1 VVAALRA
8 HLVKVQERRLLLGMG
23 RASRED
29 HLFPRWDGQ
38 VRSPHWLTQKFQL
51 AMIAL
56 KIEGLTL
63 HSIRHTHV
71 SELIAS
77 GMDVLTVSRRL
88 GHGSPAITL
97 TVYSH
102 LIEGKDNEAAAVM
115 ERAFNKLRTE

>member
-1 VVAALRA
+1 MRDRAVTGADQGRLRFKPPKSKYGKRTVSIPPYVVAALRA
-8 HLVKVQERRLLLGMG
+8 H
-23 RASRED
+23 
-29 HLFPRWDGQ
+29 
-38 VRSPHWLTQKFQL
+38 
-51 AMIAL
+51 
-56 KIEGLTL
+56 L